1 MNLPMK
7 LKLLICDAAGQEAQT
22 AEAQQDA
29 RIEGPV
35 ESCPGALA

>member
-7 LKLLICDAAGQEAQT
+7 LKLLICYAAGQEAQT
-22 AEAQQDA
+22 AGAQQGA
-29 RIEGPV
+29 RNEGPA